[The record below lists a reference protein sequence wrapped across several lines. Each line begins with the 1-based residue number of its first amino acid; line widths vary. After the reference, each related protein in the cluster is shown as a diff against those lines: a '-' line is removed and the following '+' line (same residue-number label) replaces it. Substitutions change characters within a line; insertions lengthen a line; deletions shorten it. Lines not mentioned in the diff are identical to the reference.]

1 MAYDASALT
10 LVYTGGKGGHTRWN
24 YVTTDSLATVQ
35 VAGYF
40 TDVDRVFQPG
50 DWIDVIVVDD
60 VRTPTTGSEI
70 SSLYVQSVDAENV
83 PTVTIV
89 PPTNGDNSIG
99 GVKLADETIT
109 NGKIADATIQN
120 AKLANMA
127 AKTIKGNNAE
137 SPGAPLDLTATQ
149 LLSMLDDA
157 RGQLEFETH
166 TAAIAATISSTVNF
180 IRTAGYAARGDGG
193 SALYVRVASEPSH
206 EFKITSADGAFWEGI
221 PEGNEVWPEQ
231 FGAVRDGTANDTTAI
246 NNAGSYCGS
255 VGGVLGLRAGTYR
268 CDGTVT
274 FPANVSVRG
283 AGMDKTIIDGS
294 QTTNA
299 SLTDRLNVT
308 TAAATYTALPALST
322 AVSKGDTDLVFAS
335 APSVVAGDVIV
346 IYNDTD
352 ASFSGFRTEYRAGE
366 QLIVQ
371 SISGSTVTVEGSIFD
386 DYAIADVDLYKLTG
400 TTTAKLSDFTI
411 KGLADASNAITGFRL
426 KTGLHCVVENVKAYN
441 SSLAGMSVENCVG
454 VEIINCVA
462 KDDFAQT
469 SGTDYGL
476 AISNSRE
483 IRVRGGHYVAASHGI
498 TIGGGGSTGDVPN
511 RFFSVSDAYISSD
524 TVQAGDCH
532 GNSEYGSF
540 TNCTCDGGLKVSG
553 NHIRVVNNQIIG
565 KHYNGP
571 MALVFSEM
579 LGCNFTIEGNTI
591 ESGQA
596 VASRGNLIDVGGN
609 STTVLNSDT
618 TRGGILAIRGNK
630 LIYTGT
636 DAQGCLIDVSLRGY
650 AGAEP
655 VTIDISDNI
664 SEAPNEVFPHSSGVL
679 INNLAQVRM
688 VSGSEIEAVYFRNN
702 RGVGGFRARNDLA
715 AGQTLAKFIDVSGN
729 TLKNGLDFR
738 AFDAGQQMIF
748 RNNNLTD
755 MAFYCGYSGDATT
768 RAKAAFVD
776 GNVLTRCGW
785 SRDTI
790 LASLILWNAG
800 DAWAHGN
807 FIVGD
812 PQYVR
817 VDAGGIIGDF
827 DVGNTITGDTSNATA
842 IVYEVNS
849 NEFIAVNDTIDGTF
863 ANGEPITITPSGA
876 TATLHASAPVAAQ
889 RTRSFYFDTITELW
903 NGQNIDAAGL
913 AATKT
918 SITTDTSI

>member
-1 MAYDASALT
+1 MENRMSVTDRIAGLNGSAAFKVPCRVATTANITLSGLQAIDGVTVAAGDRVLVKDQTDGSENGIYVAGSGTWARATDFNGARDVVSGTQIFVGFGTTNGQTTFAILTADDITVGTTSISFGAVQGSASAT
-10 LVYTGGKGGHTRWN
+10 HK
-24 YVTTDSLATVQ
+24 
-35 VAGYF
+35 
-40 TDVDRVFQPG
+40 
-50 DWIDVIVVDD
+50 
-60 VRTPTTGSEI
+60 
-70 SSLYVQSVDAENV
+70 
-83 PTVTIV
+83 
-89 PPTNGDNSIG
+89 
-99 GVKLADETIT
+99 
-109 NGKIADATIQN
+109 
-120 AKLANMA
+120 
-127 AKTIKGNNAE
+127 
-137 SPGAPLDLTATQ
+137 
-149 LLSMLDDA
+149 
-157 RGQLEFETH
+157 EFESR
-166 TAAIAATISSTVNF
+166 AAVVAASIDPATNV
-180 IRTAGYAARGDGG
+180 IRTAGYTARGDGG
-193 SALYVRVASEPSH
+193 SALYVRVVSEPSH
-206 EFKITSADGAFWEGI
+206 DFKITSADGAFWEGVV
-221 PEGNEVWPEQ
+221 EGNEVWPEQ
-231 FGAVRDGTANDTTAI
+231 FSAARDGTADDTTAL
-246 NNAGSYCGS
+246 NNAGAYCAAKGC
-255 VGGVLGLRAGTYR
+255 VLGLRGGTYR
-268 CDGTVT
+268 ADSTVT

-352 ASFSGFRTEYRAGE
+352 ASFSGFRTAYRAGE

-400 TTTAKLSDFTI
+400 TTTAKFSDFTI

-483 IRVRGGHYVAASHGI
+483 INVRGGHYVAASHGI

-511 RFFSVSDAYISSD
+511 RFFSVSDAYVSSD
-524 TVQAGDCH
+524 AVQAGDCH

-540 TNCTCDGGLKVSG
+540 TNCTFDGGLKVSG

-609 STTVLNSDT
+609 STTVLTSDT

-650 AGAEP
+650 AGSEP

-688 VSGSEIEAVYFRNN
+688 VSGSEIEAVYFRGN

-768 RAKAAFVD
+768 RAKATFVD

-807 FIVGD
+807 FITGD

-817 VDAGGIIGDF
+817 VDTGVGITGTF
-827 DVGNTITGDTSNATA
+827 TVGETITGGTSGATA
-842 IVYEVNS
+842 TVYEVNAS
-849 NEFIAVNDTIDGTF
+849 EFIAVNDTITGTF
-863 ANGEPITITPSGA
+863 SNAETITGATSGA
-876 TATLHASAPVAAQ
+876 TATLHASAAVADQ

-918 SITTDTSI
+918 SVTTDTSI